1 MNGDHVLCICGKM
14 LKSQGKLYDN
24 KITATVMSNL
34 GGSQIHGK
42 QGISVDVTGVG
53 DRYVLESMLKT
64 GSVLEENSR
73 DI

>member
-1 MNGDHVLCICGKM
+1 MHLRKD

-34 GGSQIHGK
+34 GVHKYMEK